1 MAFQREPQA
10 CQLRHAAPTM
20 SPTSSRTNPATARRI
35 AAPKPARPHLS
46 SLRTSFSHPFRS
58 PASPASHLLSNLV
71 RQHQSLHHPASVLSS
86 QIHRTSFLRVHL
98 AASYHTQHSNI
109 TQHLITCRAHR
120 KSSSMSTCIPLLKR
134 SSMSGLDG
142 AHLEPHELSLT
153 QCSQAPLP
161 LYGRHLRRH

>member
-46 SLRTSFSHPFRS
+46 SLQTSFSHPFRS

-86 QIHRTSFLRVHL
+86 RIHTSHQFSTCPPCGIISYSTLQHHITSHNMSGAQEKQLHEYVHPPVEALIYERLRW
-98 AASYHTQHSNI
+98 
-109 TQHLITCRAHR
+109 
-120 KSSSMSTCIPLLKR
+120 SSS
-134 SSMSGLDG
+134 
-142 AHLEPHELSLT
+142 
-153 QCSQAPLP
+153 
-161 LYGRHLRRH
+161 